1 GEKLPDIEPFE
12 PERLAG
18 RILGMGDMLTLIERA
33 QDSISEDEAASMQR
47 KLDEGQFDFE
57 DFLDQLRQVKK
68 LGPLTDILSMLP
80 GANRM
85 MKDVDPNMA
94 EDSLKRT
101 EAIIN
106 SMTAQERRSPDI
118 LNGSRR
124 RRIATGSG
132 TTVQDVNTLIKQF
145 REMQKMMKQM
155 GIMGGGKKGKGGRRA
170 RGAMSDVMK
179 MFNMN

>member
-1 GEKLPDIEPFE
+1 
-12 PERLAG
+12 
-18 RILGMGDMLTLIERA
+18 
-33 QDSISEDEAASMQR
+33 MQR

-106 SMTAQERRSPDI
+106 
-118 LNGSRR
+118 NRR
-124 RRIATGSG
+124 RRSG
-132 TTVQDVNTLIKQF
+132 AVPVFST
-145 REMQKMMKQM
+145 
-155 GIMGGGKKGKGGRRA
+155 A
-170 RGAMSDVMK
+170 AGAGALPWAAAPRHCRM
-179 MFNMN
+179 